1 MPFAALAI
9 AGVAVFFIIRKWVK
23 KKGTNELT
31 LDNKKVM
38 DEVEEE
44 ILSSMIEEERKKY
57 L

>member
-1 MPFAALAI
+1 
-9 AGVAVFFIIRKWVK
+9 VK
-23 KKGTNELT
+23 KKGTDEVTPDNE
-31 LDNKKVM
+31 NEK

>member
-9 AGVAVFFIIRKWVK
+9 AGVAVYFIIRKWVK
-23 KKGTNELT
+23 KKGTDELT
-31 LDNKKVM
+31 LDNEIEK

>member
-1 MPFAALAI
+1 M
-9 AGVAVFFIIRKWVK
+9 K
-23 KKGTNELT
+23 KNGADGQELV
-31 LDNKKVM
+31 DSSVN